1 MRWSCRPP
9 SSSRTAYASALM
21 VSKEKNVCRHKFTAY
36 DDTEV
41 FIETSTIK
49 LEALHNSHEYHIVIG
64 NMRVLSLQKETNCL
78 HPEAVE
84 VSPLYFFC

>member
-41 FIETSTIK
+41 FI
-49 LEALHNSHEYHIVIG
+49 
-64 NMRVLSLQKETNCL
+64 
-78 HPEAVE
+78 
-84 VSPLYFFC
+84 